1 MAIGKLKEVYLRELW
16 KHEQYGFSNW
26 LAQEQNIEELNKLL
40 GLSLIDIETEKAVGS
55 FRCDLLCKDEMT
67 GKVVLIENQLEPT
80 NHDHLGK
87 IITYG
92 SALDAAVIV
101 WIVERARP
109 EHRSAVEWLN
119 SHLDGEVSFFLI
131 EVHAYKIGD
140 SDPAPMFNIIEQPN
154 DFVTGVKA
162 AEKSGMN
169 ESQAQRIEFWN
180 QFNEVLEIRGRPFNK
195 RKATTDHWYDVSI
208 GTSTC
213 HLSIHLVNKEN
224 KIRICVYM
232 PDNKNQFDKFYSMK
246 NEIERII
253 GYELDWNRMENSKAA
268 MISTDI
274 SGLNFKDHSNYDQL
288 INESIDKIISFRS
301 IFKKHI

>member
-1 MAIGKLKEVYLRELW
+1 MAIGKLKEVRLRELW
-16 KHEQYGFSNW
+16 KHEQYGFSSW
-26 LAQEQNIEELNKLL
+26 LAQEQNIEELSKVL
-40 GLSLIDIETEKAVGS
+40 GLSLTDVETEKTVGS
-55 FRCDLLCKDEMT
+55 FRCDLLGKDDIT
-67 GKVVLIENQLEPT
+67 GKIVLIENQLEPT

-92 SALDAAVIV
+92 SALDASVIV

-109 EHRSAVEWLN
+109 EHRSAIEWLN
-119 SHLDGEVSFFLI
+119 GHLDGEVSFFLI

-140 SDPAPMFNIIEQPN
+140 SDPAPMFTIIEQPN

-169 ESQAQRIEFWN
+169 ESQSQRIQFWN
-180 QFNEVLEIRGRPFNK
+180 QFNEVLDNRGCPFNK

-224 KIRICVYM
+224 KIRVCLYV
-232 PDNKNQFDKFYSMK
+232 PDNKDLYDKFFL
-246 NEIERII
+246 NRDEIEKSL
-253 GYELDWNRMENSKAA
+253 GYLLDWNRMDDSKAS
-268 MISTDI
+268 MISTYI
-274 SGLNFKDHSNYDQL
+274 SGLNFKDHSNYEVL
-288 INESIDKIISFRS
+288 INDAIEKILDFRK
-301 IFKKHI
+301 IFKKYI